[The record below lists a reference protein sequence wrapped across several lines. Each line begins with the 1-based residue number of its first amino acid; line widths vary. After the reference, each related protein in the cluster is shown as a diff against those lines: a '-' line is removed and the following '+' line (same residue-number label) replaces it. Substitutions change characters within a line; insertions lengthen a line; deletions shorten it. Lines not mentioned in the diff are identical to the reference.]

1 MGGEQKQKQK
11 QQQQQKQ
18 GRNAGGKKGGAE
30 GGRDAQ
36 QKAEMEP
43 PQAIVIADPF
53 CNRFEA
59 VAPTPSVML
68 PLASSATPLIDNT
81 LEMLRRA
88 GISDI
93 VVACGKD
100 TLEPVAAHVEELQ
113 RGRHEHIKM
122 VNCPKAFS
130 VGDLLREVFSR
141 QLISSKV
148 YVIVCDALSLFF
160 HPPSHTLHSSPLT
173 LALCVTTDIWRCGLE
188 HGSHQGHQRSYV
200 CCFPSLLFLSLTLAH
215 F

>member
-11 QQQQQKQ
+11 QQQQQQQKQGQ

-59 VAPTPSVML
+59 TAPTPAVML

-100 TLEPVAAHVEELQ
+100 TLEPVAAHVDELQ

-148 YVIVCDALSLFF
+148 YVIVCVPVAS
-160 HPPSHTLHSSPLT
+160 PQHTCDSSPL
-173 LALCVTTDIWRCGLE
+173 LADPTCDNRHLE
-188 HGSHQGHQRSYV
+188 MWSRTWILPRPSMLI
-200 CCFPSLLFLSLTLAH
+200 CLFPPFFFFLSFPLSG
-215 F
+215 

>member
-11 QQQQQKQ
+11 QQQQQKQGQ

-59 VAPTPSVML
+59 LAPTPAVML

-100 TLEPVAAHVEELQ
+100 TLEPVAAHVDELQ

-148 YVIVCDALSLFF
+148 YVIVCYRVFNSLPL
-160 HPPSHTLHSSPLT
+160 PPPQFLTFETLYANRHLEMWSRTWILPKPLKPI
-173 LALCVTTDIWRCGLE
+173 C
-188 HGSHQGHQRSYV
+188 
-200 CCFPSLLFLSLTLAH
+200 LLFSISLS

>member
-11 QQQQQKQ
+11 QQQQQQQKQ
-18 GRNAGGKKGGAE
+18 GRGAGGKKGGAE

-36 QKAEMEP
+36 QKAEMDP

-53 CNRFEA
+53 CSCFEA
-59 VAPTPSVML
+59 VAPTPAVML

-100 TLEPVAAHVEELQ
+100 TLEPVSAHIEELQ
-113 RGRHEHIKM
+113 RNRHEHMKI
-122 VNCPKAFS
+122 VNCPRALS
-130 VGDLLREVFSR
+130 VGDLLREVFCR

-148 YVIVCDALSLFF
+148 YVIVCRSPFIPHPLLIACFHLFRVF
-160 HPPSHTLHSSPLT
+160 
-173 LALCVTTDIWRCGLE
+173 
-188 HGSHQGHQRSYV
+188 
-200 CCFPSLLFLSLTLAH
+200 
-215 F
+215 